1 MSYADAM
8 KAARKYRGQ
17 AGHCSL
23 AYKVHEILC
32 NCDDRVYIALSEQAE
47 KADTGNIKAHEAAC
61 MEFGKIGI
69 GLLHEY
75 LAVKHGDEWLGEEA
89 DTRYDGF
96 ANDDAKEK
104 WETDNHERF
113 LDVSATARVMRG

>member
-8 KAARKYRGQ
+8 TKARKHIGK

-23 AYKVHEILC
+23 AYMVNEILC
-32 NCDDRVYIALSEQAE
+32 NCDDSVYIALSEQAE

-61 MEFGKIGI
+61 TKAGKIVI

-75 LAVKHGDEWLGEEA
+75 LAVNHGDEWLGVEA

-96 ANDDAKEK
+96 ANDEQKEE
-104 WETDNHERF
+104 WTRNNSEVTG
-113 LDVSATARVMRG
+113 DVAATAKRMAG